1 MIFLPFQPVQESVF
15 TDNTRLELV
24 KIVHSYNQP
33 GWMLPSHSHPDQ
45 TEILY
50 IAGGKGIYTA
60 DNTPY
65 HVQSGDIVIFNR
77 NVVHSVES
85 DDQAPLDV
93 WSCAVRG
100 YQLPG
105 LTPNHILPA
114 GSSPVLTT
122 GERHAVFE
130 AIYREIYYQGKQQ
143 DKGYYS
149 ICTALVT
156 ALVLLCI
163 QLSEE
168 QQKYQTKEKDSLAA
182 DVLLYLDEHFSEPVT
197 MESLSRH
204 FHVSASHLSHE
215 VNSAFHLS
223 PISYL
228 IGRRIRQAQWEL
240 VSTDFSLKEIALH
253 VGYEN
258 ANHFSNLFY
267 KRTGMKPLE
276 FRQHYTEQKKT
287 T

>member
-1 MIFLPFQPVQESVF
+1 MIFLPFQPVQESIF
-15 TDNTRLELV
+15 TDGSQPELL

-33 GWMLPSHSHPDQ
+33 NWMLPSHSHPDQ

-50 IAGGKGIYTA
+50 VAGGKGIYTA

-65 HVQSGDIVIFNR
+65 HVQAGNIVIFNS

-85 DDQAPLDV
+85 DYQAPLDV

-105 LTPNHILPA
+105 LPPNHILPA
-114 GSSPVLTT
+114 GSGPVLST
-122 GERHAVFE
+122 GERHASFE
-130 AIYREIYYQGKQQ
+130 AIYREIYHQGKQQ
-143 DKGYYS
+143 AKGYYS
-149 ICTALVT
+149 ACTALAA
-156 ALVLLCI
+156 ALVLLCV

-168 QQKYQTKEKDSLAA
+168 QRRRSKDKESLAA
-182 DVLLYLDEHFSEPVT
+182 EVLLYLDEHFFEPIT

-215 VNSAFHLS
+215 VNSAFQLS

-228 IGRRIRQAQWEL
+228 ISRRIRQAQWEL
-240 VSTDFSLKEIALH
+240 VSTDCSLKEIALH

-258 ANHFSNLFY
+258 TNHFSNLFQ

-276 FRQHYTEQKKT
+276 FRQRYTEQKKAT
-287 T
+287 